1 MSLLNS
7 AAAKLSAYN
16 RDSVLSAS
24 PARLLTMLYD
34 RLALDLTRAEEA
46 LHAQNWP
53 TAWENLRHADQIVA
67 ELASTLRVD
76 LWDGAEG
83 LLQLY
88 GYLAELI
95 VAGTVDHD
103 AAKVSNVTQRMV
115 FSRGDVEKGFAEADF
130 VMERTYR
137 AQWVHQGY
145 LEPMAATVD
154 YDTSNGEWRVWTST
168 QGDFTTRDP
177 TRTEPWAT
185 LLAENSAGATAFDAP
200 LFLAQG
206 LDDELVVPSDTT
218 EFAAHESS
226 LGIDVTYHEIPFAD
240 HGTVAYLALPAL
252 LRWLDGVASG

>member
-103 AAKVSNVTQRMV
+103 AAKVREAI
-115 FSRGDVEKGFAEADF
+115 DLVEPLRLAWHEAAES
-130 VMERTYR
+130 
-137 AQWVHQGY
+137 
-145 LEPMAATVD
+145 LPAASALPHSP
-154 YDTSNGEWRVWTST
+154 YGS
-168 QGDFTTRDP
+168 P
-177 TRTEPWAT
+177 
-185 LLAENSAGATAFDAP
+185 AGADPEAGRD
-200 LFLAQG
+200 L
-206 LDDELVVPSDTT
+206 
-218 EFAAHESS
+218 
-226 LGIDVTYHEIPFAD
+226 
-240 HGTVAYLALPAL
+240 
-252 LRWLDGVASG
+252 GVA